1 MRRNLLTLIVCGALV
16 GSSAFYEFSNATAQ
30 SAAKK
35 DGWISIF
42 DGKTLDGWKASENPK
57 TFRVE
62 DGRIVVDGPRA
73 HLFYVGPVQNA
84 RFRNFEW
91 KADVM
96 TRPKANSGMYF
107 HTEYQETGWP
117 SKGYEVQVNNTH
129 PDPRK
134 TGSLY
139 AIQDVHEAPAKDGEW
154 FTQHIT
160 VQGKRIV
167 IRVNDKVV
175 VDYTEPDNV
184 ERPDAMKERRLSEGT
199 FALQGHD
206 PESVIYFRNI
216 MVKPLP

>member
-1 MRRNLLTLIVCGALV
+1 MRRNLLTIIVCSALV
-16 GSSAFYEFSNATAQ
+16 GGSAFYEFSSVTAQ
-30 SAAKK
+30 RAADK
-35 DGWISIF
+35 DGWISLF
-42 DGKTLDGWKASENPK
+42 DGKTLNGWKASENPK

-139 AIQDVHEAPAKDGEW
+139 AIQDVHEAPAKDNEW

-160 VQGKRIV
+160 VQGTRIV

-175 VDYTEPDNV
+175 VEYTEPDNV
-184 ERPDAMKERRLSEGT
+184 ERPDAMKDRRLSEGT

>member
-1 MRRNLLTLIVCGALV
+1 MRRILFTVFVICCALACGSASNAL
-16 GSSAFYEFSNATAQ
+16 SDATAQ
-30 SAAKK
+30 PTAGA
-35 DGWISIF
+35 DGWISLF

-73 HLFYVGPVQNA
+73 HLYYVGPVQNA
-84 RFRNFEW
+84 SFTNFEW

-139 AIQDVHEAPAKDGEW
+139 AIQDVLEAPAKDGEW

-160 VQGKRIV
+160 VQGKRW
-167 IRVNDKVV
+167 
-175 VDYTEPDNV
+175 
-184 ERPDAMKERRLSEGT
+184 
-199 FALQGHD
+199 
-206 PESVIYFRNI
+206 
-216 MVKPLP
+216 